1 MDKHKLPANGSVIRF
16 KRKDDD
22 EWREGEF
29 DEQNAV
35 FIEIYS
41 TELVTHNHTDIE
53 KWEYLE
59 DRE

>member
-16 KRKDDD
+16 KRKDED

-29 DEQNAV
+29 DEQNAM

-41 TELVTHNHTDIE
+41 SELVTHNSTDIE

>member
-1 MDKHKLPANGSVIRF
+1 MEKNRLPANGSVIRF
-16 KRKDDD
+16 MRTD
-22 EWREGEF
+22 ENEWKEGEF
-29 DEQNAV
+29 DEQNQM

-41 TELVTHNHTDIE
+41 TELVTHNSSDIL

>member
-1 MDKHKLPANGSVIRF
+1 MEKNRLPANGSVIRF
-16 KRKDDD
+16 MRND
-22 EWREGEF
+22 ENEWKEGEF
-29 DEQNAV
+29 DEQNLM

-41 TELVTHNHTDIE
+41 TELITHNSSDIR